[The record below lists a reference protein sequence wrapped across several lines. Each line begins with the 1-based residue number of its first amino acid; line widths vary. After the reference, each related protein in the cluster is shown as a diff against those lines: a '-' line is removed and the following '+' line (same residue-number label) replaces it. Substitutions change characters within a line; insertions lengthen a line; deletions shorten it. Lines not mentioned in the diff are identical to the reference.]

1 MLSTHWLCCVMW
13 DVSNTR
19 WGIQF
24 NVIFPSYRSCW
35 ASGEAHS
42 AIKMLIIS
50 NICGSMIMK
59 WNNRHSE
66 CYFYFL
72 QFYNLILF
80 PHFIF
85 ADESAPLV
93 GVWYAILELFICFND
108 RGINF
113 CSTFRFVCSNV
124 FAHFARI
131 CLIKRLPLEFVCT
144 FLLIFLRLLLL
155 PSYFRSVE
163 CSHFLYAENSGFSW
177 SLSSSRSTLNSI
189 FGTRWTF
196 FTLAFFSDEFPT
208 LFVVWSD
215 FKERCCVRSW
225 SYHST
230 DSSCANAINLH

>member
-24 NVIFPSYRSCW
+24 NVIFPSYRSCCW

-113 CSTFRFVCSNV
+113 CTTFRFVCSNV

-131 CLIKRLPLEFVCT
+131 CLIKRRPLEFVCT
-144 FLLIFLRLLLL
+144 FSLIFLRLLLL

-163 CSHFLYAENSGFSW
+163 CSHSPVLMCGKFWFFLIAFQLSRDFEFYFWG
-177 SLSSSRSTLNSI
+177 SLNI
-189 FGTRWTF
+189 FHSCF
-196 FTLAFFSDEFPT
+196 FFWR
-208 LFVVWSD
+208 VSD
-215 FKERCCVRSW
+215 FVCCLIGFQREMLCEIMIIS
-225 SYHST
+225 
-230 DSSCANAINLH
+230 